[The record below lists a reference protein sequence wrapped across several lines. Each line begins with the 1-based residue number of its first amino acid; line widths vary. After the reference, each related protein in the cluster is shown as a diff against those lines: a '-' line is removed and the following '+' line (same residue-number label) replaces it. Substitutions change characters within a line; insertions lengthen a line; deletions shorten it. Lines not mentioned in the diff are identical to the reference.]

1 MAKVKILGL
10 LVGMVLLFTLPA
22 TVSAQRVMPHVFVGT
37 ASLDGVAAP
46 EGTAVSAWVAG
57 AEAATGT
64 TGAGGAYTLLVDQ
77 GDEES
82 YAAETVSFKIGDSE
96 ADETGS
102 WVEGGA
108 DELDLS
114 ATSGP
119 APTATPE
126 PTPVPGAT
134 GVPGAIGPRGQ
145 TGLTGLAGAQGDVGP
160 AGDAGATGAT
170 GSTGSIG
177 AQGDQGA
184 TGAQGAPGPQG
195 PAGSVGSDA
204 SNALGLIALILAIVG
219 IVAAG
224 GAFLLSRRS

>member
-82 YAAETVSFKIGDSE
+82 YAAETVSFKIGDLN
-96 ADETGS
+96 ADETAS

-108 DELDLS
+108 DELNLS

-134 GVPGAIGPRGQ
+134 GVPGLG
-145 TGLTGLAGAQGDVGP
+145 GLPGY
-160 AGDAGATGAT
+160 TGAT
-170 GSTGSIG
+170 GPQGLEGPKGSKG
-177 AQGDQGA
+177 AQGTTGA
-184 TGAQGAPGPQG
+184 TGAQGATGPSGAAGASGAMG
-195 PAGSVGSDA
+195 PAGGVGPAGATGDGG
-204 SNALGLIALILAIVG
+204 NALGVVALILAIVA
-219 IVAAG
+219 IVGAG
-224 GAFLLSRRS
+224 GIFLIGRKS